1 MTMRTQYEIDPN
13 GSFRIFG
20 IGTIVRVPT
29 GEHGEVVKIGRKK
42 LTVELATMRRPCRS
56 YYSHELVILK

>member
-1 MTMRTQYEIDPN
+1 MTI
-13 GSFRIFG
+13 RIFG

-42 LTVELATMRRPCRS
+42 LTVELATMRRPRRA
-56 YYSHELVILK
+56 YYSHELMIMK